1 MALFAT
7 IERDSPEPV
16 KLTTLAHLASDF
28 KDKRSSRPDRQ
39 LSIILY
45 GYLTTVAASDLV
57 KEEIERDLMNRSMS
71 AISKTLVRLG
81 VPIDKLYIGEYVFSG
96 PKARKIDIFLQQ
108 QGEAAPNLPGN
119 PPVAGRTG
127 APNFPK
133 PVRDA
138 ELSINNKREI
148 VLEVTAFKIAS
159 GRRTLVPEISF
170 RSSTGISPV
179 EISKGFS
186 SQLVLWKPKLEGL
199 LRRIGQEGIAEK
211 IEFAVKIIG
220 GGGLTKEFARQISVE
235 VAASLQAALTFN
247 ITIPGTKRELPI
259 ELSYSF
265 GAAYRSGFSDP
276 TGGSI
281 GSEGQGM
288 IKVTLFKFK

>member
-1 MALFAT
+1 MP
-7 IERDSPEPV
+7 S
-16 KLTTLAHLASDF
+16 
-28 KDKRSSRPDRQ
+28 
-39 LSIILY
+39 
-45 GYLTTVAASDLV
+45 
-57 KEEIERDLMNRSMS
+57 
-71 AISKTLVRLG
+71 
-81 VPIDKLYIGEYVFSG
+81 
-96 PKARKIDIFLQQ
+96 
-108 QGEAAPNLPGN
+108 
-119 PPVAGRTG
+119 
-127 APNFPK
+127 FPK
-133 PVRDA
+133 PVRDS

-159 GRRTLVPEISF
+159 GRRVLVPEISF

-211 IEFAVKIIG
+211 IEFAVKITSG
-220 GGGLTKEFARQISVE
+220 GALTKEFARQISVE

-281 GSEGQGM
+281 GGESQGM
-288 IKVTLFKFK
+288 IKVTVFRF